1 MWTTLGREQKAA
13 FGLLIVLGISG
24 LILGSVYFKNRV
36 HLSLAVIKN
45 VNRFALS
52 EDGSAMSL
60 QAKDTDQDGLSD
72 YDELYFYNT
81 SPYIEDTDSDGELD
95 KEEIDKGEDPNCPKG
110 EICGGAL
117 RQEIKTSFG
126 SIKPPDELEIE
137 NPLDAIR
144 DLDASQLR
152 SLLRESGMTP
162 DMLDQISDQELE
174 SMYKKTLIEIE
185 DVGTANALQ

>member
-24 LILGSVYFKNRV
+24 LVLGTLYFKNRV
-36 HLSLAVIKN
+36 QISLTVIKN
-45 VNRFALS
+45 TSRFVLN
-52 EDGSAMSL
+52 EEGSLTNL
-60 QAKDTDQDGLSD
+60 QAKDTDHDGITD

-81 SPYIEDTDSDGELD
+81 SPYLEDTDSDGELD

-117 RQEIKTSFG
+117 RQEVKTGFEN
-126 SIKPPDELEIE
+126 IKPPDELEID

-144 DLDASQLR
+144 NLDAAQLR
-152 SLLRESGMTP
+152 AMLQDSGVESGMLNQLT
-162 DMLDQISDQELE
+162 DQDIET
-174 SMYKKTLIEIE
+174 MYQQTLTEIE
-185 DVGTANALQ
+185 GVSNLEF